1 MFNAGNNQIEMG
13 YTLSEFSK
21 VLHGNFSAQ
30 QSEYNCRDLSQS
42 SWLIS
47 HEISN
52 LQTEISVIQKPP
64 RILGLLNLPVLGV
77 TFKLISGE
85 TVDEQQ
91 FFEKFFRY
99 FHKGGG

>member
-13 YTLSEFSK
+13 YTISEFSK

-30 QSEYNCRDLSQS
+30 HSEYNCHDHSQTR
-42 SWLIS
+42 WIIS
-47 HEISN
+47 HELSD
-52 LQTEISVIQKPP
+52 LKTEISVVQKPP
-64 RILGLLNLPVLGV
+64 RTLGLLNLPVLAV

-85 TVDEQQ
+85 IPDQQ
-91 FFEKFFRY
+91 KFFEKFFRY